1 MLHILEKGRAPLF
14 FLTKL
19 NSLYARVVCWNW
31 KLPSSSGVVANAKSL
46 QTNDR
51 LTEGPLKQV
60 IRKNC
65 MIFQFRWCKIV
76 ILKQRVYQN
85 CKKKNTYRDRNSC
98 ARTWPYKS
106 YNLIIIWFTYLL
118 FYYQAYIRH
127 GVYGIYG
134 QEGVLQLY
142 TKNLGDVIHLQK
154 IGMKDS
160 PLETLNL

>member
-1 MLHILEKGRAPLF
+1 MLSLVENGQWFLIRLFKISLINFRCYISLKKGVPPLF

-51 LTEGPLKQV
+51 LTEGRLKQV

-85 CKKKNTYRDRNSC
+85 CKKKIHTGIEIHVLERDHIS
-98 ARTWPYKS
+98 
-106 YNLIIIWFTYLL
+106 LII
-118 FYYQAYIRH
+118 
-127 GVYGIYG
+127 
-134 QEGVLQLY
+134 
-142 TKNLGDVIHLQK
+142 
-154 IGMKDS
+154 
-160 PLETLNL
+160 